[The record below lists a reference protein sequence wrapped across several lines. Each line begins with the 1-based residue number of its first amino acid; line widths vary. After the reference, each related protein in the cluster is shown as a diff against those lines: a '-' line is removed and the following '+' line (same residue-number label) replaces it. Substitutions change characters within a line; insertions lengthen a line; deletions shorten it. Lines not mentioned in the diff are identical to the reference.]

1 MDGARGHGV
10 LSHHPS
16 HKSTPAVGW
25 QRRPGCKNPEDSST
39 SAPLGGEWQDAS
51 LSSLQSGEEGD
62 IEIRYHGVMGRI
74 LRDRFGWVME
84 VPNLTAPAP
93 SWEVAVVQ
101 TVSILLSLIHI

>member
-1 MDGARGHGV
+1 MQKSRGQLHF
-10 LSHHPS
+10 
-16 HKSTPAVGW
+16 
-25 QRRPGCKNPEDSST
+25 R
-39 SAPLGGEWQDAS
+39 PLGGEWQDAS

-93 SWEVAVVQ
+93 SWEVAGVQ
-101 TVSILLSLIHI
+101 TVSILKSRAFGHDGY